1 MRSVSKKFYQKF
13 LKLSVECW
21 VILIILLS
29 TILVISLPYIIR
41 NSNILVGDESYYH
54 LKIASLIQER
64 GITNFDP
71 LSYGG
76 RQILTPLG
84 WPFVLAKISS
94 FLNISLELTSKLIP
108 FIFGILTVILFYYLL
123 KNIKVEKRI
132 RTISTLVFIFS
143 PIFIYL
149 FSTSNY
155 YFIPLFL
162 NLLAFY
168 FLLKDKKI
176 LTTILIALTTLFG
189 IIHPLVGLI
198 AVLIYTLIKNRK
210 SLPWF
215 YITLAITLILILLKY
230 VPVLIKFG
238 LPDIFMIDNLP
249 VHQQLFSDLGGKIS
263 LSIFALILAFIGIV
277 VTWKKK
283 QDYITTH
290 IIFIILFILSLFYIP
305 ILIYLNLL
313 LAILVA
319 FGVLKLIQRRWES
332 KFIKNFT
339 ILILSLGLIF
349 SGLSYAKQTADSLPN
364 KDIVEGLS
372 LIETDSELK
381 TVFSHYSNGY
391 WINYLAKK
399 PNVMD
404 PSFAYAPSLQQT
416 YEDSQDLFYSRDLK
430 NSTEIIER
438 YNIGYIL
445 ITPEMKEGKVW
456 HEDEEGLLFLLEF
469 SKNFRSVYAQKGVEV
484 WEIRNLTTS

>member
-1 MRSVSKKFYQKF
+1 MRSVSKKSYQKF
-13 LKLSVECW
+13 LKLSVEHW

-29 TILVISLPYIIR
+29 TLLVLSLPYIIR
-41 NSNILVGDESYYH
+41 NSSILVGDESYYH

-64 GITNFDP
+64 GITNFDL

-94 FLNISLELTSKLIP
+94 FLNISLEFTSKLIP
-108 FIFGILTVILFYYLL
+108 FIFGILTVILFYYTL
-123 KNIKVEKRI
+123 KNIKVEKKI
-132 RTISTLVFIFS
+132 RTISTLGFIIS
-143 PIFIYL
+143 PTFIYL

-155 YFIPLFL
+155 HFIPLFL

-168 FLLKDKKI
+168 FLLKNKKI
-176 LTTILIALTTLFG
+176 LTLILIASTTFFG
-189 IIHPLVGLI
+189 IIHPAVSLV

-210 SLPWF
+210 LLPWF
-215 YITLAITLILILLKY
+215 YITLAITLTLVLLKY
-230 VPVLIKFG
+230 IPVLIKFG
-238 LPDIFMIDNLP
+238 LPELPAIDNLP
-249 VHQQLFSDLGGKIS
+249 IYQQLFSDLGGKIS
-263 LSIFALILAFIGIV
+263 LSIFALILAFIGMI

-283 QDYITTH
+283 QAYVTMH
-290 IIFIILFILSLFYIP
+290 IAFIILFILSFFYIP
-305 ILIYLNLL
+305 IIIYLNVL

-364 KDIVEGLS
+364 KEIVESLS

-404 PSFAYAPSLQQT
+404 LSFAYAPNLQQAH
-416 YEDSQDLFYSRDLK
+416 EDSQNLFYSRDLK
-430 NSTEIIER
+430 NSTEILER
-438 YNIGYIL
+438 YNVGYIF

-469 SKNFRSVYAQKGVEV
+469 SKNFKRVYIQKGIEV
-484 WEIRNLTTS
+484 WEVGNLTIS

>member
-290 IIFIILFILSLFYIP
+290 IIFIILFILSLF
-305 ILIYLNLL
+305 
-313 LAILVA
+313 
-319 FGVLKLIQRRWES
+319 
-332 KFIKNFT
+332 
-339 ILILSLGLIF
+339 LIF

-364 KDIVEGLS
+364 KEIVEGLS
-372 LIETDSELK
+372 LIGTDSEQK

-399 PNVMD
+399 SNVMD
-404 PSFAYAPSLQQT
+404 PLFA
-416 YEDSQDLFYSRDLK
+416 
-430 NSTEIIER
+430 
-438 YNIGYIL
+438 
-445 ITPEMKEGKVW
+445 
-456 HEDEEGLLFLLEF
+456 
-469 SKNFRSVYAQKGVEV
+469 
-484 WEIRNLTTS
+484 

>member
-1 MRSVSKKFYQKF
+1 MKSVSKKSYRKF

-29 TILVISLPYIIR
+29 TVLVLSLPYILR
-41 NSNILVGDESYYH
+41 NSSILVGDESYYH

-64 GITNFDP
+64 GIANFDP

-76 RQILTPLG
+76 RQVLTPLG

-94 FLNISLELTSKLIP
+94 FLNISLEFTSKLIP
-108 FIFGILTVILFYYLL
+108 FIFGILTVILFYYTL
-123 KNIKVEKRI
+123 KSIKVEKKI
-132 RTISTLVFIFS
+132 RTISTLVFTIS

-162 NLLAFY
+162 NLLAFF

-176 LTTILIALTTLFG
+176 LTTILIALTTFFG
-189 IIHPLVGLI
+189 IIHPLAGLV

-210 SLPWF
+210 SLLWF
-215 YITLAITLILILLKY
+215 YITLAITLILILLRY
-230 VPVLIKFG
+230 IPVLIKFG
-238 LPDIFMIDNLP
+238 LPKLFTIDNLP
-249 VHQQLFSDLGGKIS
+249 IYQQLFSDLGGKIS
-263 LSIFALILAFIGIV
+263 LSIFALILAFIGMI

-283 QDYITTH
+283 KVYVTMH
-290 IIFIILFILSLFYIP
+290 IAFIISLILSFFYIP
-305 ILIYLNLL
+305 LLIYLNSL

-332 KFIKNFT
+332 EFIKNFT
-339 ILILSLGLIF
+339 IFILSLGLIF

-372 LIETDSELK
+372 LIETDSDQK

-404 PSFAYAPSLQQT
+404 ISFAYAPNLQRS
-416 YEDSQDLFYSRDLK
+416 YEDSQNLFYSRDLK
-430 NSTEIIER
+430 NSTEILER
-438 YNIGYIL
+438 YDIGYIF

-469 SKNFRSVYAQKGVEV
+469 SKNFKIVYSQKGIEV
-484 WEIRNLTTS
+484 WEVRNLTIS